1 MAGTPYEAWLGR
13 AREHHV
19 AGRIIDAWLCY
30 RRALR
35 EDAQGAD
42 ARFHIAEIAWHMGQP
57 AEAIAQWRDVCADTP
72 AHAAS
77 WHALADACAARGDF
91 TGARDAITHV
101 LVLQPANARVAAL
114 RVLLDVAD
122 DPTAIDARG
131 TDAIVA
137 ALHGGPWPLALL
149 AHLAATAGARL
160 PDEAIDALLAA
171 ALAPP
176 VAAGDEDALRRIALA
191 THGARRGSQVALVDH
206 YVAACRMLHRSG
218 RPLRW
223 PMRCAGATLRMG
235 VLVAHAQEIGA
246 LHDAI
251 ARAMPAEAIEIV
263 ALVPKDGGNRVTS
276 SFAGDA
282 LRTVPIPLDAPDA
295 AARLV
300 ASLDLDLL
308 LDVAGFALPSAPLL
322 AKTPARRAWALVRDA
337 VPSHRALADASF
349 DAQDAGAWL
358 AALRSLVEEV
368 RGEASATKRAD
379 ELDALLQG
387 ALTAHQREDPDAARA
402 GYEAVLDAQPNHA
415 PARYLAGTVARGAG
429 DLPRAVDCF
438 RRAIDAA
445 PGYIDARVAL
455 ATALVEIGEADAAVE
470 VSSQGLEGD
479 PNTPTLLRALGQA
492 ELARGHASEAIAAFE
507 TALAGDA
514 SDADAHYN
522 LGVALQTARRLPEAA
537 RAYQRALA
545 LRGDLEAAHFNL
557 GVVFEEQG
565 NVDAAI
571 GAFSNVLRHAPS
583 HVGAYKALADALL
596 ASGRIEAWFAN
607 FEQFEA
613 SAPAHIALA
622 VNALEVGAY
631 RGDFA
636 RVERYLDGL
645 RNGRFTAPRP
655 EEMLDALQQLLYLL
669 HFFDVEPELIGGH
682 ARAHDALAQRLYG
695 GMLPRPAVRRP
706 GKLRIGYLSGDF
718 RNHVMGKM
726 MFEAVRHHDRERF
739 DVFGYATTSARD
751 EWTNRFAAQ
760 FVRMA
765 SVGALSDHDAAQAIA
780 TDDLDVLVDL
790 STHTKGARP
799 GIVARKP
806 ARVVVTHVASA
817 GTLALSAVDF
827 KLTDRYA
834 DVAHDPALQ
843 IEPLL
848 TMEGCVYP
856 YRHVAP
862 APSAPFR
869 RDALGVANDAVVIGA
884 FSTPLKLS
892 QRCLAL
898 WRDVF
903 ARVPNAVI
911 AFSPIHPGL
920 RDVFVHLA
928 SLAGIAA
935 SRVLFVP
942 QGRDDAENQARY
954 RLVDFVLDPLPYG
967 GVNGTL
973 EALDMGVPVATLVG
987 RRHSERTSYSILAN
1001 LGVLDTV
1008 AQSGA
1013 DYVSI
1018 AVRLATDRAF
1028 MRHVRERIGAGLRRS
1043 ALTDMPAHTRHLEE
1057 AYTRALERVA
1067 PEALGATS

>member
-1 MAGTPYEAWLGR
+1 MAATTYEAWLGR

-42 ARFHIAEIAWHMGQP
+42 ARFHIAEIAWHMGRP
-57 AEAIAQWRDVCADTP
+57 DEAIAQWRDVCADAP

-77 WHALADACAARGDF
+77 WHALADASAARGDF
-91 TGARDAITHV
+91 AGARDANAHV
-101 LVLQPANARVAAL
+101 LALQPANARAAAL
-114 RVLLDVAD
+114 RVLLDAAD
-122 DPTAIDARG
+122 AGANDGDASP
-131 TDAIVA
+131 DIVA
-137 ALHGGPWPLALL
+137 ALLHGPWPLALL
-149 AHLAATAGARL
+149 AHLARTAVARL
-160 PDEAIDALLAA
+160 PEQVIGALLTAA
-171 ALAPP
+171 RASA
-176 VAAGDEDALRRIALA
+176 VTAGDEDALRCIALA
-191 THGARRGSQVALVDH
+191 THAARRSDAHAALVDH
-206 YVAACRMLHRSG
+206 YVAVCRTLHRSG

-223 PMRCAGATLRMG
+223 PMRCAGARLRVG
-235 VLVAHAQEIGA
+235 VLVAQMQD
-246 LHDAI
+246 LSPLQDTL
-251 ARAMPAEAIEIV
+251 ARAALADAVNMV
-263 ALVPKDGGNRVTS
+263 ALVHAGGDERGAS
-276 SFAGDA
+276 SAGDA
-282 LRTVPIPLDAPDA
+282 VRIVSIPLDAPDV

-308 LDVAGFALPSAPLL
+308 IDVAGFALPSAPLL
-322 AKTPARRAWALVRDA
+322 AKAPARRTWVLVRDA
-337 VPSHRALADASF
+337 VPANRALADASF
-349 DAQDAGAWL
+349 DAQDAHTWL
-358 AALRSLVEEV
+358 AALRALVDEAQ
-368 RGEASATKRAD
+368 REASAAQRAD
-379 ELDALLQG
+379 ELDTLLQD
-387 ALTAHQREDPDAARA
+387 ALAAHQRGDADAALA

-415 PARYLAGTVARGAG
+415 PARYLAGAVARDAG
-429 DLPRAVDCF
+429 DLPRAIDCF
-438 RRAIDAA
+438 RKAIDAA
-445 PGYIDARVAL
+445 PGYVDARVAL
-455 ATALVEIGEADAAVE
+455 ATALVDMGKGEAAVD
-470 VSSQGLEGD
+470 VAMKGLEHA
-479 PNTPTLLRALGQA
+479 PNVPALLRALGQA

-507 TALAGDA
+507 AALAGDA

-522 LGVALQTARRLPEAA
+522 LGVALQTAHRLPDAA

-545 LRGDLEAAHFNL
+545 LRGDLDAAHFNL

-596 ASGRIEAWFAN
+596 ATGRVEAWFAN
-607 FEQFEA
+607 FERFEA

-645 RNGRFTAPRP
+645 RHARFTAPRP
-655 EEMLDALQQLLYLL
+655 EEILDALQQLLYLL
-669 HFFDVEPELIGGH
+669 HFFDVEPELIGEH

-695 GMLPRPAVRRP
+695 AMLPRPAARRP

-726 MFEAVRHHDRERF
+726 MFEALRHHDRERF
-739 DVFGYATTSARD
+739 DVFGYATTNARD
-751 EWTNRFAAQ
+751 AWTERFAGQ
-760 FVRMA
+760 FVRLA
-765 SVGALSDHDAAQAIA
+765 SVGALSDYDAAQAIA
-780 TDDLDVLVDL
+780 ADDLDVLVDL
-790 STHTKGARP
+790 STHTKGARV
-799 GIVARKP
+799 GVVARKP

-817 GTLALSAVDF
+817 GTLGLSAVDF

-834 DVAHDPALQ
+834 DVAHDPAMQ

-848 TMEGCVYP
+848 AMEGCVYP

-892 QRCLAL
+892 RRCLAL

-903 ARVPNAVI
+903 ARVPNAII
-911 AFSPIHPGL
+911 AFSPVHSGL

-928 SLAGIAA
+928 RLAGIAA
-935 SRVLFVP
+935 PRVVFVP

-954 RLVDFVLDPLPYG
+954 RIVDFVLDPLPYG

-973 EALDMGVPVATLVG
+973 EALDMGVPVVTLVG
-987 RRHSERTSYSILAN
+987 RRHAERTSYSILAN

-1013 DYVSI
+1013 EYVSI
-1018 AVRLATDRAF
+1018 AVRLATERAF
-1028 MRHVRERIGAGLRRS
+1028 MRQVRERIGARLRHS
-1043 ALTDMPAHTRHLEE
+1043 ALTDMRAHTRHLEE
-1057 AYTRALERVA
+1057 AYVRALERVA
-1067 PEALGATS
+1067 PEALLSNR

>member
-1 MAGTPYEAWLGR
+1 MAATTYEAWLGR

-35 EDAQGAD
+35 EDAQGVD
-42 ARFHIAEIAWHMGQP
+42 ARFHIAEIAWHMGRP
-57 AEAIAQWRDVCADTP
+57 ADAIAQWRDVCADAP

-91 TGARDAITHV
+91 AGARDAIAHV
-101 LVLQPANARVAAL
+101 LALQPVNARAAALRALLDAADEGANDDAATDVVAAL
-114 RVLLDVAD
+114 RD
-122 DPTAIDARG
+122 
-131 TDAIVA
+131 
-137 ALHGGPWPLALL
+137 GPWPLALL
-149 AHLAATAGARL
+149 AHLAQTAVAHF
-160 PDEAIDALLAA
+160 PEKVIDALLTAA
-171 ALAPP
+171 RAPP
-176 VAAGDEDALRRIALA
+176 VTAGDEDALRRIALA
-191 THGARRGSQVALVDH
+191 THTARRTDAHAALVHH

-218 RPLRW
+218 RPLPW
-223 PMRCAGATLRMG
+223 PMRCTGARLRMG
-235 VLVAHAQEIGA
+235 VLVTRMQDLAPLQDALAHAA
-246 LHDAI
+246 LADSVE
-251 ARAMPAEAIEIV
+251 MV
-263 ALVPKDGGNRVTS
+263 ALVHAGDDEPGTS
-276 SFAGDA
+276 SPVDVRA
-282 LRTVPIPLDAPDA
+282 VSIPLDAPDV

-322 AKTPARRAWALVRDA
+322 VKTPARRTWVLVREA
-337 VPSHRALADASF
+337 EPSHRALADASF
-349 DAQDAGAWL
+349 DAQDADAWL
-358 AALRSLVEEV
+358 AALRALVDEV
-368 RGEASATKRAD
+368 RREASATQRAD
-379 ELDALLQG
+379 ELDALLQD
-387 ALTAHQREDPDAARA
+387 ALAAHQRGDPAAALA

-415 PARYLAGTVARGAG
+415 TARYLAGAVARDAG
-429 DLPRAVDCF
+429 DLARAIDCF
-438 RRAIDAA
+438 RKAIDAA
-445 PGYIDARVAL
+445 PGYVDARVAL
-455 ATALVEIGEADAAVE
+455 ATALVDAGKADVAVE
-470 VSSQGLEGD
+470 VATQGLERD
-479 PNTPTLLRALGQA
+479 SNAPALLRALGQA

-507 TALAGDA
+507 AALAGDA

-522 LGVALQTARRLPEAA
+522 LGVALQTAHRLPDAA

-545 LRGDLEAAHFNL
+545 LRGDLDAAHFNL

-583 HVGAYKALADALL
+583 HVGAHKALADALL
-596 ASGRIEAWFAN
+596 ATGRVEAWFAN
-607 FEQFEA
+607 FERFEA

-636 RVERYLDGL
+636 SVERYLDGL
-645 RNGRFTAPRP
+645 RHGRFTAPRP

-695 GMLPRPAVRRP
+695 GMLPGPAVRRP

-739 DVFGYATTSARD
+739 DVFGYATTNARD
-751 EWTNRFAAQ
+751 AWTERFAAQ
-760 FVRMA
+760 FVRLA
-765 SVGALSDHDAAQAIA
+765 SLGALSDHDAAQAIA
-780 TDDLDVLVDL
+780 ADDLDVLVDL
-790 STHTKGARP
+790 STHTKGARA

-834 DVAHDPALQ
+834 DVAHDPAMQ
-843 IEPLL
+843 IEPPLA
-848 TMEGCVYP
+848 MEGCVYP
-856 YRHVAP
+856 YRHVA
-862 APSAPFR
+862 AALSAPFG
-869 RDALGVANDAVVIGA
+869 RDALGVTNDAVVIGA

-892 QRCLAL
+892 RRCLAL

-911 AFSPIHPGL
+911 AFSPVHPGL

-928 SLAGIAA
+928 GLAGIAA
-935 SRVLFVP
+935 PRVVFVP

-954 RLVDFVLDPLPYG
+954 RVVDFVLDPLPYG

-973 EALDMGVPVATLVG
+973 EALDMGVPVVTLVG
-987 RRHSERTSYSILAN
+987 RRHAERTSYSILAN

-1018 AVRLATDRAF
+1018 AVRLATERAF
-1028 MRHVRERIGAGLRRS
+1028 MRRVRGRIAEGLRS
-1043 ALTDMPAHTRHLEE
+1043 SPLTDMGAHTRHLEE
-1057 AYTRALERVA
+1057 AYVCALERVA
-1067 PEALGATS
+1067 PEALVSSS